1 MSELQTNEPLYAALY
16 AIFLRQAQGDGIK
29 DSVEAVGAF
38 SYATYYRKIEQ
49 NSDLADKARAE
60 AFGKAAQVRKDT
72 ELLLL
77 QHKAEREVVL
87 QSTIADKAEDV
98 VDRLLG
104 IATGDDESDDK
115 DSIAAARAVRE
126 IAQGGF
132 LFKTD
137 GEKQQG
143 AEDYVPMPYNPHT
156 ESLAD
161 MTLTLPPG
169 SKVQIETPAEGDLAI
184 PVPQSGD

>member
-49 NSDLADKARAE
+49 NSDLAYKARAE

-98 VDRLLG
+98 VDRILG
-104 IATGDDESDDK
+104 IATDNEADDK

-137 GEKQQG
+137 GEKQQ
-143 AEDYVPMPYNPHT
+143 DRKSV
-156 ESLAD
+156 
-161 MTLTLPPG
+161 
-169 SKVQIETPAEGDLAI
+169 V
-184 PVPQSGD
+184 